1 MSGVGHLGLIAL
13 FVLTLQNSFKSIFM
27 RFIMKD
33 QPEFLLSTAIVTVE
47 VLKLVLCLLYIQ
59 FVEMKPLESIGAFLR
74 QGIIIILI
82 SIFDC
87 NLIIL
92 DVLFTQLT
100 ICFFD
105 CLRTSILQA
114 SHCPRFL
121 LYSSNV
127 NGMCVLFELI
137 ILYSYTD
144 IFTL

>member
-1 MSGVGHLGLIAL
+1 
-13 FVLTLQNSFKSIFM
+13 M

-74 QGIIIILI
+74 QGIMILI
-82 SIFDC
+82 PVFDSI
-87 NLIIL
+87 LIVLGI
-92 DVLFTQLT
+92 LFTQLT
-100 ICFFD
+100 ICLFD

-127 NGMCVLFELI
+127 NGMCVL
-137 ILYSYTD
+137 
-144 IFTL
+144 